1 LLAIYQWLIGTG
13 LASLIHCL
21 IGSFSLALFALA
33 SLAQSLIGAHWLI
46 GSLAHW
52 GLIGS
57 LAHLRHFWHFSS
69 FLALASGH

>member
-1 LLAIYQWLIGTG
+1 MAHWHWPGLIG
-13 LASLIHCL
+13 LASLVHCL
-21 IGSFSLALFALA
+21 IGSFLLASFALA

-52 GLIGS
+52 SPIGS
-57 LAHLRHFWHFSS
+57 LAHLRHLWHFSS